1 MTNTTAKFTKRNA
14 LETLLA
20 LDAVKTDSR
29 LVAYCENE
37 IALLDKKKMSKSNAP
52 SKRQKENLEKVV
64 PSLKKVL
71 ATVDRATA
79 SQLSEKVATDTALEI
94 TDTSNTAQQTKLKEY
109 GQYGK
114 VKEKGVSWYSLAEKK
129 GWRGLYK
136 APCLKQK
143 EERGKSVG

>member
-20 LDAVKTDSR
+20 LDAVKADSR

-52 SKRQKENLEKVV
+52 SKRQKENIEKVL

-79 SQLSEKVATDTALEI
+79 SQLAEMVATDTGLEI
-94 TDTSNTAQQTKLKEY
+94 TAPRITAQLTKLKES
-109 GQYGK
+109 GEVVN
-114 VKEKGVSWYSLAEKK
+114 VKEKGVSWYSLAE
-129 GWRGLYK
+129 
-136 APCLKQK
+136 
-143 EERGKSVG
+143 

>member
-20 LDAVKTDSR
+20 LDTVKADSR

-52 SKRQKENLEKVV
+52 SKRQKENIEKVV

-79 SQLSEKVATDTALEI
+79 SQLAEMVATDTELEI
-94 TDTSNTAQQTKLKEY
+94 TAPRITAQLTKLKES
-109 GQYGK
+109 GEVVN
-114 VKEKGVSWYSLAEKK
+114 VKEKGVSWYSLAE
-129 GWRGLYK
+129 
-136 APCLKQK
+136 
-143 EERGKSVG
+143 

>member
-1 MTNTTAKFTKRNA
+1 MIMTNTTAKFTKRNA

-20 LDAVKTDSR
+20 LDVVKADSR

-37 IALLDKKKMSKSNAP
+37 IALLDKKKMSKTDKP

-79 SQLSEKVATDTALEI
+79 SQLAEMVASDTGLEI
-94 TDTSNTAQQTKLKEY
+94 TAPRITAQLTKLKES
-109 GQYGK
+109 GEVVN
-114 VKEKGVSWYSLAEKK
+114 VKEKGVSWYSLAE
-129 GWRGLYK
+129 
-136 APCLKQK
+136 
-143 EERGKSVG
+143 

>member
-20 LDAVKTDSR
+20 LDVVKADSR

-37 IALLDKKKMSKSNAP
+37 IVLLDKKKMSKTDKP

-64 PSLKKVL
+64 PSLRKVL

-79 SQLSEKVATDTALEI
+79 SQLAEMVATDTGLEI
-94 TDTSNTAQQTKLKEY
+94 TAPRITAQLTKLKES
-109 GQYGK
+109 GEVVN
-114 VKEKGVSWYSLAEKK
+114 VKEKGVSWYSLAE
-129 GWRGLYK
+129 
-136 APCLKQK
+136 
-143 EERGKSVG
+143 

>member
-20 LDAVKTDSR
+20 LDTVKADSR

-37 IALLDKKKMSKSNAP
+37 IALLDKKKMSKSSTP

-79 SQLSEKVATDTALEI
+79 SQLAEMVATDTGLEI
-94 TDTSNTAQQTKLKEY
+94 TAPRITAQLTKLKES
-109 GQYGK
+109 GEVVN
-114 VKEKGVSWYSLAEKK
+114 VKEKGVSWYSLAE
-129 GWRGLYK
+129 
-136 APCLKQK
+136 
-143 EERGKSVG
+143 

>member
-20 LDAVKTDSR
+20 LDVVKADSR

-52 SKRQKENLEKVV
+52 SKRQKENIEKVV

-79 SQLSEKVATDTALEI
+79 SQLAEMVATDTGLEI
-94 TDTSNTAQQTKLKEY
+94 TAPRITAQLTKLKES
-109 GQYGK
+109 GK
-114 VKEKGVSWYSLAEKK
+114 VVNVKEKGVSWYSLAE
-129 GWRGLYK
+129 
-136 APCLKQK
+136 
-143 EERGKSVG
+143 

>member
-1 MTNTTAKFTKRNA
+1 MIMTNTTAKFTKRNA

-20 LDAVKTDSR
+20 LDVVKADSR

-37 IALLDKKKMSKSNAP
+37 IALLDKKKMSKTDKP

-79 SQLSEKVATDTALEI
+79 SQLAEMVATDTGLEI
-94 TDTSNTAQQTKLKEY
+94 TAPRITAQLTKLKES
-109 GQYGK
+109 GEVVN
-114 VKEKGVSWYSLAEKK
+114 VKEKGVSWYSLAE
-129 GWRGLYK
+129 
-136 APCLKQK
+136 
-143 EERGKSVG
+143 

>member
-20 LDAVKTDSR
+20 LDAVKADSR

-37 IALLDKKKMSKSNAP
+37 IALLNKKKMSKSNAP

-79 SQLSEKVATDTALEI
+79 SQLAEMVATDTGLEI
-94 TDTSNTAQQTKLKEY
+94 TAPRITAQLTKLKES
-109 GQYGK
+109 GEVVN
-114 VKEKGVSWYSLAEKK
+114 VKEKGVSWYSLAE
-129 GWRGLYK
+129 
-136 APCLKQK
+136 
-143 EERGKSVG
+143 

>member
-20 LDAVKTDSR
+20 LDAVKADNR

-37 IALLDKKKMSKSNAP
+37 IALLDKKKMSKTDKP

-79 SQLSEKVATDTALEI
+79 SQLAEMVATDTGLEI
-94 TDTSNTAQQTKLKEY
+94 TAPRITAQLTKLKES
-109 GQYGK
+109 GEVVN
-114 VKEKGVSWYSLAEKK
+114 VKGKGVSWYSLAE
-129 GWRGLYK
+129 
-136 APCLKQK
+136 
-143 EERGKSVG
+143 

>member
-1 MTNTTAKFTKRNA
+1 MTNTTTKFTKRNA

-20 LDAVKTDSR
+20 LDAVKADSR

-37 IALLDKKKMSKSNAP
+37 IALLDKKKMSKTDKP

-79 SQLSEKVATDTALEI
+79 SQLAEMVASDTELEI
-94 TDTSNTAQQTKLKEY
+94 TAPRITAQLTKLKES
-109 GQYGK
+109 GEVVN
-114 VKEKGVSWYSLAEKK
+114 VKEKGVSWYSLNEII
-129 GWRGLYK
+129 R
-136 APCLKQK
+136 
-143 EERGKSVG
+143 E

>member
-1 MTNTTAKFTKRNA
+1 MTSTKTKFTKRNA

-20 LDAVKTDSR
+20 LDTVKADSR

-52 SKRQKENLEKVV
+52 SKRQKENFEKVV

-79 SQLSEKVATDTALEI
+79 SQLAEMVATDTGLEI
-94 TDTSNTAQQTKLKEY
+94 TAPRITAQLTKLKES
-109 GQYGK
+109 GEVVN
-114 VKEKGVSWYSLAEKK
+114 VKEKGVSWYSLAE
-129 GWRGLYK
+129 
-136 APCLKQK
+136 
-143 EERGKSVG
+143 

>member
-20 LDAVKTDSR
+20 LDAVKADSR

-37 IALLDKKKMSKSNAP
+37 ITLLDKKKMSKSSAP
-52 SKRQKENLEKVV
+52 SKRHKENLEKVV

-79 SQLSEKVATDTALEI
+79 SQLAEMVASDTGLEI
-94 TDTSNTAQQTKLKEY
+94 TAPRITAQLTKLKES
-109 GQYGK
+109 GEVVN
-114 VKEKGVSWYSLAEKK
+114 VKEKGVSWYSLAE
-129 GWRGLYK
+129 
-136 APCLKQK
+136 
-143 EERGKSVG
+143 

>member
-1 MTNTTAKFTKRNA
+1 MTNTTVKFTKRNA

-20 LDAVKTDSR
+20 LDAVKADSR

-79 SQLSEKVATDTALEI
+79 SQLAEMVASDTGLEI
-94 TDTSNTAQQTKLKEY
+94 TAPRITAQLTKLKES
-109 GQYGK
+109 GEVVN
-114 VKEKGVSWYSLAEKK
+114 VKEKGVSWYSLAE
-129 GWRGLYK
+129 
-136 APCLKQK
+136 
-143 EERGKSVG
+143 

>member
-1 MTNTTAKFTKRNA
+1 MTNTTVKFTKRNA

-20 LDAVKTDSR
+20 LDAVKADSR

-52 SKRQKENLEKVV
+52 SKRQKENIEKVA

-79 SQLSEKVATDTALEI
+79 SQLAEMVATDTGLEI
-94 TDTSNTAQQTKLKEY
+94 TAPRITAQLTKLKES
-109 GQYGK
+109 GEVVN
-114 VKEKGVSWYSLAEKK
+114 VKEKGVSWYSLAE
-129 GWRGLYK
+129 
-136 APCLKQK
+136 
-143 EERGKSVG
+143 

>member
-20 LDAVKTDSR
+20 LDTVKADSR

-79 SQLSEKVATDTALEI
+79 SQLAEMVATDTGLEI
-94 TDTSNTAQQTKLKEY
+94 TAPRITAQLTKLKES
-109 GQYGK
+109 GEVVN
-114 VKEKGVSWYSLAEKK
+114 VKEKGVSWYSLAE
-129 GWRGLYK
+129 
-136 APCLKQK
+136 
-143 EERGKSVG
+143 

>member
-1 MTNTTAKFTKRNA
+1 MTNTTVKFTKRNA

-20 LDAVKTDSR
+20 LDVVKADSR

-79 SQLSEKVATDTALEI
+79 SQLAEMVATDTGLEI
-94 TDTSNTAQQTKLKEY
+94 TAPRITAQLTKLKES
-109 GQYGK
+109 GEVVN
-114 VKEKGVSWYSLAEKK
+114 VKEKGVSWYSLAE
-129 GWRGLYK
+129 
-136 APCLKQK
+136 
-143 EERGKSVG
+143 

>member
-20 LDAVKTDSR
+20 LDVVKAYSR

-52 SKRQKENLEKVV
+52 SKRQKENIEKVV

-79 SQLSEKVATDTALEI
+79 SQLAEMVASDTGLEI
-94 TDTSNTAQQTKLKEY
+94 TAPRITAQLTKLKES
-109 GQYGK
+109 GEVVN
-114 VKEKGVSWYSLAEKK
+114 VKEKGVSWYSLAE
-129 GWRGLYK
+129 
-136 APCLKQK
+136 
-143 EERGKSVG
+143 

>member
-20 LDAVKTDSR
+20 LDAVKADSR

-37 IALLDKKKMSKSNAP
+37 SALLDKKKMSKSNAP
-52 SKRQKENLEKVV
+52 SKRQKENIEKVV

-79 SQLSEKVATDTALEI
+79 SQLAEMVATDTGLEI
-94 TDTSNTAQQTKLKEY
+94 TAPRITAQLTKLKES
-109 GQYGK
+109 GEVVN
-114 VKEKGVSWYSLAEKK
+114 VKEKGVSWYSLAE
-129 GWRGLYK
+129 
-136 APCLKQK
+136 
-143 EERGKSVG
+143 

>member
-20 LDAVKTDSR
+20 LDAVKADSR

-52 SKRQKENLEKVV
+52 SKRQKENIEKVV

-79 SQLSEKVATDTALEI
+79 SQLAEMVATDTELEI
-94 TDTSNTAQQTKLKEY
+94 TAPRITAQLTKLKES
-109 GQYGK
+109 GEVVN
-114 VKEKGVSWYSLAEKK
+114 VKEKGVSWYSLAE
-129 GWRGLYK
+129 
-136 APCLKQK
+136 
-143 EERGKSVG
+143 

>member
-20 LDAVKTDSR
+20 LDAVKADSR

-52 SKRQKENLEKVV
+52 SKRQKENIEKVA

-79 SQLSEKVATDTALEI
+79 SQLAEMVATDTGLEI
-94 TDTSNTAQQTKLKEY
+94 TAPRITAQLTKLKES
-109 GQYGK
+109 GEVVN
-114 VKEKGVSWYSLAEKK
+114 VKEKGVSWYSLAE
-129 GWRGLYK
+129 
-136 APCLKQK
+136 
-143 EERGKSVG
+143 

>member
-1 MTNTTAKFTKRNA
+1 MTNTTVKFTKRNA

-20 LDAVKTDSR
+20 LDAVKADSR

-52 SKRQKENLEKVV
+52 SKRQKENIEKVV

-79 SQLSEKVATDTALEI
+79 SQLAEMVATDTELEI
-94 TDTSNTAQQTKLKEY
+94 TAPRITAQLTKLKES
-109 GQYGK
+109 GEVVN
-114 VKEKGVSWYSLAEKK
+114 VKEKGVSWYSLAE
-129 GWRGLYK
+129 
-136 APCLKQK
+136 
-143 EERGKSVG
+143 

>member
-20 LDAVKTDSR
+20 LDVVKADSR

-37 IALLDKKKMSKSNAP
+37 IALLDKKKMSKTDKP

-79 SQLSEKVATDTALEI
+79 SQLAEMVATDTGLEI
-94 TDTSNTAQQTKLKEY
+94 TAPRITAQLTKLKES
-109 GQYGK
+109 GEVVN
-114 VKEKGVSWYSLAEKK
+114 VKEKGVSWYSLAE
-129 GWRGLYK
+129 
-136 APCLKQK
+136 
-143 EERGKSVG
+143 

>member
-20 LDAVKTDSR
+20 LDAVKADSR

-37 IALLDKKKMSKSNAP
+37 ITLLDKKKMSKSNAP

-79 SQLSEKVATDTALEI
+79 SQLAEMVATDTGLEI
-94 TDTSNTAQQTKLKEY
+94 TAPRITAQLTKLKES
-109 GQYGK
+109 GEVVN
-114 VKEKGVSWYSLAEKK
+114 VKEKGVSWYSLAE
-129 GWRGLYK
+129 
-136 APCLKQK
+136 
-143 EERGKSVG
+143 

>member
-20 LDAVKTDSR
+20 LDAVKADSR

-79 SQLSEKVATDTALEI
+79 SQLAEMVATDTGLEI
-94 TDTSNTAQQTKLKEY
+94 TAPRITAQLTKLKES
-109 GQYGK
+109 GEVVN
-114 VKEKGVSWYSLAEKK
+114 VKEKGVSWYSQAE
-129 GWRGLYK
+129 
-136 APCLKQK
+136 
-143 EERGKSVG
+143 

>member
-20 LDAVKTDSR
+20 LDVVKADSR

-52 SKRQKENLEKVV
+52 SKRQKENIEKVV

-79 SQLSEKVATDTALEI
+79 SQLAEMVATDTGLEI
-94 TDTSNTAQQTKLKEY
+94 TAPRITAQLTKLKES
-109 GQYGK
+109 GE
-114 VKEKGVSWYSLAEKK
+114 VVNAKEKGVSWYSLAE
-129 GWRGLYK
+129 
-136 APCLKQK
+136 
-143 EERGKSVG
+143 

>member
-20 LDAVKTDSR
+20 LDAVKADSR

-79 SQLSEKVATDTALEI
+79 SQLAEMVANDTGLEI
-94 TDTSNTAQQTKLKEY
+94 TAPRITAQLTKLKES
-109 GQYGK
+109 GEVVN
-114 VKEKGVSWYSLAEKK
+114 VKEKGVSWYSLAE
-129 GWRGLYK
+129 
-136 APCLKQK
+136 
-143 EERGKSVG
+143 

>member
-20 LDAVKTDSR
+20 LDEVKSDSR

-37 IALLDKKKMSKSNAP
+37 IALLDKKKMSKTDKP

-79 SQLSEKVATDTALEI
+79 SQLAEMVATDTGLEI
-94 TDTSNTAQQTKLKEY
+94 TAPRITAQLTKLKES
-109 GQYGK
+109 GK
-114 VKEKGVSWYSLAEKK
+114 VVNVKEKGVSWYSLAE
-129 GWRGLYK
+129 
-136 APCLKQK
+136 
-143 EERGKSVG
+143 

>member
-20 LDAVKTDSR
+20 LDAVKADSR

-52 SKRQKENLEKVV
+52 SKRQKENIEKVA

-79 SQLSEKVATDTALEI
+79 SQLAEMVASDTGLEI
-94 TDTSNTAQQTKLKEY
+94 TAPRITAQLTKLKES
-109 GQYGK
+109 GEVVN
-114 VKEKGVSWYSLAEKK
+114 VKEKGVSWYSLAE
-129 GWRGLYK
+129 
-136 APCLKQK
+136 
-143 EERGKSVG
+143 

>member
-20 LDAVKTDSR
+20 LDTVKADSR

-79 SQLSEKVATDTALEI
+79 SQLAEMVASDTELEI
-94 TDTSNTAQQTKLKEY
+94 TAPRITAQLTKLKES
-109 GQYGK
+109 GEVVN
-114 VKEKGVSWYSLAEKK
+114 VKEKGVSWYSLAE
-129 GWRGLYK
+129 
-136 APCLKQK
+136 
-143 EERGKSVG
+143 

>member
-20 LDAVKTDSR
+20 LDEVKADSR

-37 IALLDKKKMSKSNAP
+37 IALLDKKKMSKTDKP

-79 SQLSEKVATDTALEI
+79 SQLAEMVATDTGLEI
-94 TDTSNTAQQTKLKEY
+94 TAPRVTAQLTKLKES
-109 GQYGK
+109 GEVVN
-114 VKEKGVSWYSLAEKK
+114 VKEKGVSWYSLAE
-129 GWRGLYK
+129 
-136 APCLKQK
+136 
-143 EERGKSVG
+143 

>member
-1 MTNTTAKFTKRNA
+1 MTNTTVKFTKRNA

-20 LDAVKTDSR
+20 LDAVKADSR

-52 SKRQKENLEKVV
+52 SKRQKENFEKVV

-79 SQLSEKVATDTALEI
+79 SQLAEMVATDTGLEI
-94 TDTSNTAQQTKLKEY
+94 TAPRITAQLTKLKES
-109 GQYGK
+109 GEVVN
-114 VKEKGVSWYSLAEKK
+114 VKEKGVSWYSLAE
-129 GWRGLYK
+129 
-136 APCLKQK
+136 
-143 EERGKSVG
+143 

>member
-1 MTNTTAKFTKRNA
+1 MTNTSAKFTKRNA

-20 LDAVKTDSR
+20 LDAVKADSR

-37 IALLDKKKMSKSNAP
+37 IALLDKKKMSKTDKP

-79 SQLSEKVATDTALEI
+79 SQLAEMVATDTELEI
-94 TDTSNTAQQTKLKEY
+94 TAPRITAQLTKLKKSGEVVN
-109 GQYGK
+109 
-114 VKEKGVSWYSLAEKK
+114 VKEKGVSWYSLAE
-129 GWRGLYK
+129 
-136 APCLKQK
+136 
-143 EERGKSVG
+143 

>member
-20 LDAVKTDSR
+20 LDVVKADSR

-37 IALLDKKKMSKSNAP
+37 IALLDKKKMSKTDKP

-79 SQLSEKVATDTALEI
+79 SQLAEMVASDTGLEI
-94 TDTSNTAQQTKLKEY
+94 TAPRITAQLTKLKES
-109 GQYGK
+109 GEVVN
-114 VKEKGVSWYSLAEKK
+114 VKEKGVSWYSLAE
-129 GWRGLYK
+129 
-136 APCLKQK
+136 
-143 EERGKSVG
+143 

>member
-20 LDAVKTDSR
+20 LDTVKADSR
-29 LVAYCENE
+29 LVAYCKNE

-52 SKRQKENLEKVV
+52 SKRQKENIEKVV

-79 SQLSEKVATDTALEI
+79 SQLAEMVATDTGLEI
-94 TDTSNTAQQTKLKEY
+94 TAPRITAQLTKLKES
-109 GQYGK
+109 GEVVN
-114 VKEKGVSWYSLAEKK
+114 VKEKGVSWYSLAE
-129 GWRGLYK
+129 
-136 APCLKQK
+136 
-143 EERGKSVG
+143 

>member
-20 LDAVKTDSR
+20 LDVVKADSR

-37 IALLDKKKMSKSNAP
+37 IALLNKKKMSKSNAP

-79 SQLSEKVATDTALEI
+79 SQLAEMVATDTGLEI
-94 TDTSNTAQQTKLKEY
+94 TAPRITAQLTKLKES
-109 GQYGK
+109 GEVVN
-114 VKEKGVSWYSLAEKK
+114 VKEKGVSWYSLAE
-129 GWRGLYK
+129 
-136 APCLKQK
+136 
-143 EERGKSVG
+143 

>member
-14 LETLLA
+14 LEALLA
-20 LDAVKTDSR
+20 LDTVKADSR

-52 SKRQKENLEKVV
+52 SKRQKENIEKVV

-79 SQLSEKVATDTALEI
+79 SQLAEMVATDTGLEI
-94 TDTSNTAQQTKLKEY
+94 TAPRITAQLTKLKES
-109 GQYGK
+109 GEVVN
-114 VKEKGVSWYSLAEKK
+114 VKEKGVSWYSLAE
-129 GWRGLYK
+129 
-136 APCLKQK
+136 
-143 EERGKSVG
+143 

>member
-20 LDAVKTDSR
+20 LDVVKADSR

-37 IALLDKKKMSKSNAP
+37 IALLDKKKMSKTDKP

-79 SQLSEKVATDTALEI
+79 SQLAEMVATDTELEI
-94 TDTSNTAQQTKLKEY
+94 TAPRITAQLTKLKES
-109 GQYGK
+109 GEVVN
-114 VKEKGVSWYSLAEKK
+114 VKEKGVSWYSLAE
-129 GWRGLYK
+129 
-136 APCLKQK
+136 
-143 EERGKSVG
+143 